1 MLPKVI
7 NGNQHTD
14 ARGILKYNN
23 DFDASE
29 IKRVYCIE
37 NKDTQ
42 FKRGWQGHRIEQRW
56 FSAVSGAF
64 EIQLIKID
72 DWENPSPMLKPN
84 VFKLSCDT
92 MDVLHVPSGYVSC
105 IQAVEEHSKLLVMA
119 DYSLGEIKDEFR
131 YPLEQFSCT
140 KE

>member
-1 MLPKVI
+1 VI
-7 NGNQHTD
+7 NGNQHAD

-23 DFDASE
+23 DFNASE
-29 IKRVYCIE
+29 VKRVYFIE

-56 FSAVSGAF
+56 FSAVSGIF
-64 EIQLIKID
+64 EIQLINID
-72 DWENPSPMLKPN
+72 DWENPSSMLKPY
-84 VFKLSCDT
+84 VFQLSCDT

-105 IQAVEEHSKLLVMA
+105 IQALEDHSKLLVMA
-119 DYSLGEIKDEFR
+119 DYRIGEIKDEFR